1 MTNKLQESDIT
12 VENEVDAM
20 QSDIRAMIRAEM
32 QAVFPPHIA
41 EVAPFY
47 HMQEYHLGWRNH
59 SFAPEYADP
68 GKLLRP
74 VLTLMSSQMFGGD
87 VQHTLPLAAG
97 IQLVH
102 DFSLIHDDIQDDSD
116 LRRGRTTVWKLWGMA
131 QGINAG
137 DGMFVLAH
145 MAIQR
150 LQDVGLPAERVLH
163 IMRRFDRIIL
173 SICEGQYLDMSFEGN
188 PDIAES
194 AYLAMIERKTAVLVA
209 ACCELGA
216 IAAGAPAQDAQHMYD
231 FGIHLGLSF
240 QMQDDILGIWGDAKE
255 TGKPDA
261 ADLLRRKLSL
271 PVIYTLAR
279 EANDGPLHALYR
291 QPVGQDDGIAQ
302 AIVSMNTH
310 GAHTAVAAMAQHHYE
325 LACAALAAVVAP
337 NPDKQAEIH
346 ALADGLLGRRV

>member
-1 MTNKLQESDIT
+1 MESDIRT
-12 VENEVDAM
+12 L
-20 QSDIRAMIRAEM
+20 IRQEM
-32 QAVFPPHIA
+32 QTIFPAHIPAVS
-41 EVAPFY
+41 PFY
-47 HMQEYHLGWRNH
+47 QMQEYHLGWRNRD
-59 SFAPEYADP
+59 FAPEYADP

-74 VLTLMSSQMFGGD
+74 VLTLMVSQMFGGTLA
-87 VQHTLPLAAG
+87 QTLPLAAG
-97 IQLVH
+97 IQLLH

-116 LRRGRTTVWKLWGMA
+116 LRRGRTTLWTIWGMP

-150 LQDVGLPAERVLH
+150 LEDVGVPPARVLH
-163 IMRRFDRIIL
+163 VIRRFERIIL

-188 PDIAES
+188 PTIGEAE
-194 AYLAMIERKTAVLVA
+194 YLAMIERKTAVLIA
-209 ACCELGA
+209 ACGELGA
-216 IAAGAPAQDAQHMYD
+216 LVAGASATDAQHMYA
-231 FGIHLGLSF
+231 FGVHLGLSF

-279 EANDGPLHALYR
+279 EEQHGALHQLYQR
-291 QPVGQDDGIAQ
+291 PAGDDAGIGA
-302 AIVSMNTH
+302 AIASMDTH
-310 GAHTAVAAMAQHHYE
+310 GAQQAVAALAQQHYAQ
-325 LACAALAAVVAP
+325 ACAALAAVQAP
-337 NPDKQAEIH
+337 NRTMQQEIK